1 VDAREATVAEL
12 VSAAHGGNR
21 AAFASLYERFHRV
34 VHAIALARVAACDA
48 GDVVQ
53 DVFADAWS
61 KLTRLRDP
69 AAFPGWILAI
79 ARNRAIDAARRQR
92 PVGLAADLA
101 ADLAV
106 DPPPRVEAAAALRAI
121 RELPRDPRAARDLP
135 RDPGHAPGRGAHR
148 ARDRRAHRDVSGVRP
163 GTLAPWHEAPPRAP
177 RRRSHRRTRRPERR
191 STRRSMSDYLFDK
204 KGDDPAVAE
213 LEGLLGAY
221 VHRAPLREPPPREPP
236 RRRRWIAAAAAAGGL
251 VAAAA
256 VILLVWRSGDAS
268 CAGAGPGFAFSVEG
282 GPARCG
288 GGVASRGTLPVGAW
302 LETSSSAVAGVR
314 VADIGQLTV
323 YGDSRLRLVDTGAG
337 GHRMQLARGKLAARV
352 VAPPRLFVVDTPG
365 ATAVDLGC
373 AYELVVD
380 RNGRTRLRVT
390 SGAVSLEGNG
400 LSSYAPM
407 GTEVVASPGRGPG
420 TPVVAEASDDL
431 HAAVAR
437 FDGGDPSALP
447 AVLRGAGPGD
457 TVTLWN
463 LLTRTSV
470 DERKTVVA
478 QLVAVAGLPDS
489 VRTEDVVAGDA
500 AAIERWRI
508 ALEERWICPDCFQK
522 R

>member
-1 VDAREATVAEL
+1 
-12 VSAAHGGNR
+12 
-21 AAFASLYERFHRV
+21 
-34 VHAIALARVAACDA
+34 
-48 GDVVQ
+48 
-53 DVFADAWS
+53 
-61 KLTRLRDP
+61 
-69 AAFPGWILAI
+69 
-79 ARNRAIDAARRQR
+79 
-92 PVGLAADLA
+92 
-101 ADLAV
+101 
-106 DPPPRVEAAAALRAI
+106 
-121 RELPRDPRAARDLP
+121 
-135 RDPGHAPGRGAHR
+135 
-148 ARDRRAHRDVSGVRP
+148 
-163 GTLAPWHEAPPRAP
+163 
-177 RRRSHRRTRRPERR
+177 
-191 STRRSMSDYLFDK
+191 MSDYLFDK
-204 KGDDPAVAE
+204 TGDDPAVAE

-236 RRRRWIAAAAAAGGL
+236 RRRRWIAVAAAAGGL

-256 VILLVWRSGDAS
+256 VILVVWRSGGEG
-268 CAGAGPGFAFSVEG
+268 CAEAGPGFAFAVEG

-380 RNGRTRLRVT
+380 RDGRTRLRVT
-390 SGAVSLEGNG
+390 SGAVSLEGHG

-420 TPVVAEASDDL
+420 TPVETGASDGL
-431 HAAVAR
+431 RAAVAR
-437 FDGGDPSALP
+437 FDGGDRPALR
-447 AVLRGAGPGD
+447 AVLDGAGLGD
-457 TVTLWN
+457 TITLWN
-463 LLTRTSV
+463 LLGRTSAA
-470 DERKTVVA
+470 ERDQVVA
-478 QLVAVAGLPDS
+478 RLDALSGTPDD
-489 VRTEDVVAGDA
+489 VRADDVRAGDA

-508 ALEERWICPDCFQK
+508 ALEERWICPDCFQPK
-522 R
+522 PKP